1 MCPGD
6 WPFPGPSPPVTRF
19 SLCPAQHDG
28 QPYCHKPCYGILF
41 GPKGECLQAHGV
53 GSRSGGT
60 HPTRAAALDAHA
72 IAQRG
77 HLPGACH
84 LPARVLTLLH
94 LPPPPCRSQHRSCG
108 KLHLRQRPRGEEPA
122 LDGGVPLP
130 ARPLCAPVLTSCSQP
145 EQTLTRLA
153 TELCSLCCL
162 YSGQDGPA
170 LQIIYHSL

>member
-41 GPKGECLQAHGV
+41 GPKGECLPAHGV

-94 LPPPPCRSQHRSCG
+94 LPPPPMQESTPELWEATSTTKTPRRRTSPRWRRPPARS
-108 KLHLRQRPRGEEPA
+108 PA
-122 LDGGVPLP
+122 LCPRTNLLLAAGADPHQAGHG
-130 ARPLCAPVLTSCSQP
+130 AVL
-145 EQTLTRLA
+145 
-153 TELCSLCCL
+153 SLL
-162 YSGQDGPA
+162 
-170 LQIIYHSL
+170 SLLRAGWPCPPDYIS